1 MPTIS
6 VKLRTPP
13 GKPDVIID
21 GVIPDGGAE
30 VSVAGLDVLR
40 SMGLREADLISS
52 TFDLVMANKKAPL
65 LSVGQLDITIT
76 YGSAEAIVTVVFCPE
91 MSGLLLSWVDCIA
104 LGILHRNYPL
114 PIESPSTISTV
125 VNQLQHLDPSQP
137 SLHSLL
143 RGPLP
148 ADPTEA
154 ERAAFKDAI
163 VSSFSDVF
171 DQSTLRSMEGPDM
184 DIQLRDDAEPFA
196 INGFRPMPFH
206 YREEVKRM
214 LDEMVRKEIIAPVTE
229 PTEWVAPL
237 VVAQKP
243 NGRGLRLCVDLT
255 KLNRYVRRP
264 AHPVRTPRDAVAG
277 IDGSA
282 RFFSALDASD
292 GYFQIALKPSCQ
304 HLTTFSTPW
313 GRYKH
318 LRATQ
323 GLCCSGD
330 EYNRRQDEAFAGLRN
345 FVRVV
350 DDLLLFHSSFSDHV
364 AGICAIL
371 QAARAARITFNPSKF
386 EFAKSHL
393 MWVGYHIKQGGFEV
407 DPNKLRAISD
417 YPRPTNLTE
426 LRSFM
431 GLVEQLAGFSKDV
444 AAAKGPLRPLL
455 STKNDFLW
463 TSEHDEAFAAVKRAL
478 IQPPVLSHF
487 NPSLDTALHVD
498 ASKRNGMGYAL
509 LQRHGDQWKL
519 VDANSR
525 WCSDTESRYST
536 TELELAAAE
545 WAIRKCRLYLLGL
558 PSFSLVVD
566 HQALVSILDRH
577 TLDTIESPKL
587 QRLKERLSPFV
598 FNTIWRKGKTHS
610 IPDALSRNPVNDP
623 SPEDVAVISGDSSYT
638 RLTILRHIQSLSTQ
652 DSQDVNFLSST
663 STVQPRDPLLDELRS
678 AASSDPEYT
687 ALLDAVRKGFPCRRD
702 RTPLSIRQ
710 YWSIREQLSADDGL
724 VFYGS
729 RILVPVSAR
738 RSVLSKLH
746 SSHQGIVRTKQR
758 ARQTVYWGGITN
770 DIVQLVEGC
779 QACQERL
786 PSQQKEPLLNDP
798 LPTYPFERVS
808 ADLFQAGSLHALVY
822 ADRLSGW
829 TVVHQWRHTPSAKEV
844 GRAVISNFIDLG
856 VPLCFRSDG
865 GPQFDA
871 KEFRDLLLRWGV
883 EWRPSSPTYAQS
895 NGHAEAAVKA
905 VKTLVLKTA
914 TSGDLNSEAFLR
926 GLLELRNTPDATG
939 LSRATGHHRRQH

>member
-1 MPTIS
+1 
-6 VKLRTPP
+6 
-13 GKPDVIID
+13 
-21 GVIPDGGAE
+21 
-30 VSVAGLDVLR
+30 
-40 SMGLREADLISS
+40 
-52 TFDLVMANKKAPL
+52 
-65 LSVGQLDITIT
+65 
-76 YGSAEAIVTVVFCPE
+76 
-91 MSGLLLSWVDCIA
+91 
-104 LGILHRNYPL
+104 
-114 PIESPSTISTV
+114 
-125 VNQLQHLDPSQP
+125 
-137 SLHSLL
+137 
-143 RGPLP
+143 
-148 ADPTEA
+148 
-154 ERAAFKDAI
+154 
-163 VSSFSDVF
+163 
-171 DQSTLRSMEGPDM
+171 
-184 DIQLRDDAEPFA
+184 
-196 INGFRPMPFH
+196 
-206 YREEVKRM
+206 
-214 LDEMVRKEIIAPVTE
+214 
-229 PTEWVAPL
+229 
-237 VVAQKP
+237 
-243 NGRGLRLCVDLT
+243 
-255 KLNRYVRRP
+255 
-264 AHPVRTPRDAVAG
+264 
-277 IDGSA
+277 
-282 RFFSALDASD
+282 
-292 GYFQIALKPSCQ
+292 
-304 HLTTFSTPW
+304 
-313 GRYKH
+313 
-318 LRATQ
+318 
-323 GLCCSGD
+323 
-330 EYNRRQDEAFAGLRN
+330 
-345 FVRVV
+345 
-350 DDLLLFHSSFSDHV
+350 
-364 AGICAIL
+364 
-371 QAARAARITFNPSKF
+371 
-386 EFAKSHL
+386 
-393 MWVGYHIKQGGFEV
+393 
-407 DPNKLRAISD
+407 
-417 YPRPTNLTE
+417 
-426 LRSFM
+426 
-431 GLVEQLAGFSKDV
+431 
-444 AAAKGPLRPLL
+444 
-455 STKNDFLW
+455 
-463 TSEHDEAFAAVKRAL
+463 
-478 IQPPVLSHF
+478 
-487 NPSLDTALHVD
+487 
-498 ASKRNGMGYAL
+498 MGYAL

-939 LSRATGHHRRQH
+939 LSPAEIVFGHQLRSIVPAYRSAFHSRWSTVAESRERQATIDASTKAYYDVNSRSLRPLQIGHSVRVQDSSTKLWNRVGVIVGIGQHRDYRVKTASGAVMWRNRRFLRPQRPSNGTLEPNTDSHSDPPNSAPASTAPLPSLGADPAPAPVLGPQHRRNPPRTRRPPNKLTY